1 VVYCVENYTI
11 NVVMPRFVKIFQDV
25 VKTNEALPI
34 PRVSCILVS
43 E

>member
-1 VVYCVENYTI
+1 MYCVENYTI
-11 NVVMPRFVKIFQDV
+11 DVAMPRFVKIFQNV
-25 VKTNEALPI
+25 VKTNGALPI